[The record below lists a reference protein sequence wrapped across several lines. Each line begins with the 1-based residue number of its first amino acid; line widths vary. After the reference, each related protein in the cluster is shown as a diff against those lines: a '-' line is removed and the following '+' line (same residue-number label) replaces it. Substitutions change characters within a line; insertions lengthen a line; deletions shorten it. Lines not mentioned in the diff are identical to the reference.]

1 MFSPRNAPQPVL
13 GSFPTSLSDESPAG
27 AIPPTAYPEG
37 VLLPSAPVTERI
49 LDNEGVE
56 IYGDFHPSPI
66 PLGDAKSS
74 SSLSLLENNM
84 ATKFPSSSSPS
95 SSPLPPN
102 GVHPQLNL
110 KLELPHSEIV
120 EILSNSSPI
129 PSPASPKRC
138 NLAAA
143 TQANYQDGLTPL
155 GGSQHK
161 PIVIDS
167 SPIKPA
173 IKPSATAK
181 IVHPFFGS
189 HTIKPPPASKI
200 SSLKG
205 AATLEAPYPDRCS
218 QHVKGPQ
225 SLHESYVRANIPRRQ
240 LIPKTQH
247 EELNDFTFLTSPTAP
262 DALSLEPLSLSTSAD
277 KEREDCLRSIPDE
290 HVANHAAIGRVV
302 DSARSGDTL
311 TTSRHPWAE
320 KWRPRF
326 AQEVLGNEASAI
338 YLRDW
343 LRGLELQLEGTKH
356 TPEQPS
362 SKKDGIR
369 GTTTGARGLK
379 RPYIVREV
387 DKRQRKKARAN
398 AKDDDWIVNTDE
410 SGDEDVPCNREEDMD
425 NIFLRNQTP
434 PDCATTK
441 ILPPRQTFEQLH
453 NTILLSGPYG
463 TGKTACVYACAEEL
477 GWEVFE
483 VYPGIGKRNGANV
496 DNLIGE
502 VGRNHLVR
510 QIPRKRN
517 ELFVPPSP
525 ITSSGNRNKDESLL
539 RRTEGSQTLSTNL
552 RDILCQVD
560 EEQAGDKTTV
570 RQSLILLEEVDILF
584 KEDTNFW
591 PTLTR
596 VIRECKRP
604 VVCTC
609 NDISLVPLLDLPL
622 QKVLVFEP
630 CPPPIAV
637 SYLQGLFCAE
647 GYAINRDVLLGMY
660 GSVYE
665 PAFVSIHNTS
675 DIGVTDV
682 ATHDLRRTIHSLQV
696 VATTRGLPPEVK
708 PGVGEEEEPSPE
720 AYEPG
725 GMLATYRAAANHADH
740 ISFLDSF
747 VSQESAKVLIRGNR
761 LSILQALHHLLMMSW
776 GTRFFMSQQGI
787 REALAMWE

>member
-1 MFSPRNAPQPVL
+1 MHRT
-13 GSFPTSLSDESPAG
+13 TSISDS
-27 AIPPTAYPEG
+27 
-37 VLLPSAPVTERI
+37 
-49 LDNEGVE
+49 
-56 IYGDFHPSPI
+56 DFQPSPI
-66 PLGDAKSS
+66 PLGNSKSS
-74 SSLSLLENNM
+74 SSLRLLENG
-84 ATKFPSSSSPS
+84 ATTKFPSSLSPS
-95 SSPLPPN
+95 SLPLLPN
-102 GVHPQLNL
+102 GVSAQLNL

-120 EILSNSSPI
+120 EILSNSSPVAL
-129 PSPASPKRC
+129 PVSPKRC
-138 NLAAA
+138 NFGAV
-143 TQANYQDGLTPL
+143 TQAKHQDGFTAP
-155 GGSQHK
+155 GGSLHK

-167 SPIKPA
+167 SPIKPL
-173 IKPSATAK
+173 IKPSATTK
-181 IVHPFFGS
+181 IVHPFFVS
-189 HTIKPPPASKI
+189 HTIKPPPAAKI
-200 SSLKG
+200 SLLKG

-225 SLHESYVRANIPRRQ
+225 SLPEPFVRANIPRRQ

-247 EELNDFTFLTSPTAP
+247 EELNGFRFLTSSTAP
-262 DALSLEPLSLSTSAD
+262 DALTSAPLSLSTSVD
-277 KEREDCLRSIPDE
+277 NEREDCLRSIPDE

-302 DSARSGDTL
+302 DFARSGDTL

-326 AQEVLGNEASAI
+326 AQEVLGNEACAI

-343 LRGLELQLEGTKH
+343 LRALELQLEDTNH
-356 TPEQPS
+356 PPEQPS
-362 SKKDGIR
+362 SKKNGIC

-387 DKRQRKKARAN
+387 DKRQRKKARAD
-398 AKDDDWIVNTDE
+398 AKDEDWIVNTDE
-410 SGDEDVPCNREEDMD
+410 SGDEDVPCSREEDTD
-425 NIFLRNQTP
+425 NIFLRNKTP

-441 ILPPRQTFEQLH
+441 ILPPPQTFEQLH
-453 NTILLSGPYG
+453 NTILLSGPSG

-496 DNLIGE
+496 DDLIGE

-525 ITSSGNRNKDESLL
+525 ITSSGMRNKDESLL

-552 RDILCQVD
+552 QSILCQVG
-560 EEQAGDKTTV
+560 EKQASDRTSLV

-609 NDISLVPLLDLPL
+609 NGAFSHLPSSVRKTTDILKLVIDISLVPLLDLPL

-647 GYAINRDVLLGMY
+647 GYAINRDVLLRMY

-665 PAFVSIHNTS
+665 PAVVDIHNTS
-675 DIGVTDV
+675 DMGVTDL
-682 ATHDLRRTIHSLQV
+682 ATYDLRRTIHTLQIM
-696 VATTRGLPPEVK
+696 ATTRGLPPEVK
-708 PGVGEEEEPSPE
+708 PGVGEQEELFPE
-720 AYEPG
+720 ANEPG
-725 GMLATYRAAANHADH
+725 GILAACRAAANHADLV
-740 ISFLDSF
+740 SFLDSF
-747 VSQESAKVLIRGNR
+747 VNRESAKELIVRVPPLYTGF
-761 LSILQALHHLLMMSW
+761 
-776 GTRFFMSQQGI
+776 GY
-787 REALAMWE
+787 